1 MDKIGPD
8 QLRILE
14 LIASLGAED
23 IHEVII
29 ATNPNI
35 EGEATAGHLT
45 RTIKPPGVEV
55 SRLASGVPVGGDLE
69 RADEL
74 TLGRAI
80 EARRALKKPGKAARC
95 GDLDPEKLQTAGRQV
110 YRMLKRKM
118 LETLRAWRASK
129 GAECLLIK

>member
-55 SRLASGVPVGGDLE
+55 SRLASGLSAGSDLE
-69 RADEL
+69 YAGEL

-80 EARRALKKPGKAARC
+80 EARRAL
-95 GDLDPEKLQTAGRQV
+95 
-110 YRMLKRKM
+110 
-118 LETLRAWRASK
+118 
-129 GAECLLIK
+129 